1 MPLTISEIQGKLRR
15 GVGNPSTTTLSETQI
30 LDAIASAVKEYSKGR
45 PIEVLDYLTTEGE
58 KSDYT
63 LSSKTRIM
71 DVKDVYYS
79 TAVSYVF
86 DEYFPDAPNLGRLEG
101 ISIFDNPSIWTQYI
115 QRLEQYQRIFDG
127 DFIFNQAAKILT
139 LIPAPT
145 NSGNRVYYVWKQMHE
160 VGETRVTVPE
170 DDIETFLL
178 WAKAECKEMMA
189 GKRGEQI
196 QSVSGYGESV
206 SLGSSSKDLNEEA
219 ENLRGRFNKKMCGST
234 IVVG

>member
-1 MPLTISEIQGKLRR
+1 MTLTISDIQGRLRR
-15 GVGNPSTTTLSETQI
+15 GVGNPSITTLSEAQL

-45 PIEVLDYLTTEGE
+45 PIEVLTYLTTIGAIA
-58 KSDYT
+58 DYS
-63 LSSKTRIM
+63 LSSKSRIM

-79 TAVSYVF
+79 TAVTYTF

-101 ISIFDNPSIWTQYI
+101 ISIFENPSIWTQYI

-127 DFIFNQAAKILT
+127 DFIFSKATKLLT
-139 LIPAPT
+139 LIPVPT
-145 NSGNRVYYVWKQMHE
+145 SSGNKVYYIWKQMHE
-160 VGETRVTVPE
+160 VSETQVTIPE
-170 DDIETFLL
+170 DDLETFLL

-219 ENLRGRFNKKMCGST
+219 QGLRDRFNQKMGGSF